1 MALINL
7 NDTTP
12 GAPSGFQNT
21 KWQADTGSPRNV
33 SAYIPGTGGV
43 VVKTADY
50 TAVAAD
56 CGKLIVFNS
65 SGAHALTLPAAA
77 PFAQWNIGVQN
88 IGTGIV
94 TISPNGLNIDGS
106 ASSLTVPTNQGVY
119 ISTDGANYFSER
131 GISSFTNPMTT
142 KGDVIV
148 GAASGVPARLPVG
161 ANGQVLTA
169 NSSATDGLDWE
180 TQPIPVGGMTI
191 DVNGSVVAS
200 GLLTVD
206 VNGSAVASGLTII
219 DVNGSA
225 VALGVVGTVIS
236 IGLTMPTEFSVAG
249 SPITSSGTLAVTKAN
264 QSANLVYAGPSSGSP
279 AAPTFRSLA
288 AGDLPLATTGA
299 FGAVKPDG
307 STITIS
313 SGVISSAG
321 LTNPMTTK
329 GDVIYGGTSG
339 TPTRLAAGTT
349 GQILQ
354 TNGSSNVPTWVAQGL
369 TLISSNILGTASSSV
384 TFSSIPGTFNNLRLV
399 VGGRHSNTSQDY
411 IVIQFNGDASAN
423 YDYEGFYFGGVGNS
437 GTTNLGA
444 FQGTSTASPQIAYL
458 NGSNGPGSTPG
469 LADIFIPQYAGTTF
483 YKTATSDGTNHGTTA
498 YTGIQGVKLVT
509 SWHNAA
515 AITSILLKMGGGG
528 NFITGSWFY
537 LYGY

>member
-1 MALINL
+1 
-7 NDTTP
+7 
-12 GAPSGFQNT
+12 
-21 KWQADTGSPRNV
+21 
-33 SAYIPGTGGV
+33 
-43 VVKTADY
+43 
-50 TAVAAD
+50 
-56 CGKLIVFNS
+56 
-65 SGAHALTLPAAA
+65 
-77 PFAQWNIGVQN
+77 
-88 IGTGIV
+88 
-94 TISPNGLNIDGS
+94 
-106 ASSLTVPTNQGVY
+106 VPTNQGVH

-200 GLLTVD
+200 GLLTVN
-206 VNGSAVASGLTII
+206 VNGSAVAPGLTII

-299 FGAVKPDG
+299 SGAVKPDG

-313 SGVISSAG
+313 SGVISASG
-321 LTNPMTTK
+321 GGMTL
-329 GDVIYGGTSG
+329 I
-339 TPTRLAAGTT
+339 A
-349 GQILQ
+349 
-354 TNGSSNVPTWVAQGL
+354 SNV
-369 TLISSNILGTASSSV
+369 LGSAAATV
-384 TFSSIPGTFNNLRLV
+384 TFTSIPGTYKNLRIV
-399 VGGRHSNTSQDY
+399 WGGRSSQTSGSQGGQDY
-411 IVIQFNGDASAN
+411 VIGQFNGDTGAN
-423 YDYEGFYFGGVGNS
+423 YDFEGNY
-437 GTTNLGA
+437 
-444 FQGTSTASPQIAYL
+444 FQGNGIASTNVSAFNGLASASPQIGYL
-458 NGSNGPGSTPG
+458 AGNGAPANTTGCFDTY
-469 LADIFIPQYAGTTF
+469 IPNYAGTTF
-483 YKTATSDGTNHGTTA
+483 YKNAFSVGGDYGLTTTSGFQQINMFLT
-498 YTGIQGVKLVT
+498 
-509 SWHNAA
+509 WHNTA
-515 AITSILLKMGGGG
+515 AITSILFKLGSGL
-528 NFITGSWFY
+528 NFMTGSWFY